1 MDDQAAAQD
10 YQQLIDQKD
19 REIRRLQRQLRNRA
33 EIDAK
38 AAVFAASKNS
48 VDALIQS
55 EMKRQEKFMNLLLN
69 NSPDM
74 ILLLDQTGRMAYC
87 TDSFLKRINI
97 AEFGLINGHHYKQVF
112 DTYGLENWSEQ
123 FDELFDAFMDDP
135 VPSTFTVFSN
145 VDEQEHQ
152 YQVHFAPTLNEEGL
166 LEGSIILMHDVSAL
180 TNALRLAEEASVS
193 KTNFLSNMSHEI
205 RTPISA
211 IIGMS
216 QIAKNADELNK
227 IQYCIDKIDTA
238 SSHLLGIINDILDMS
253 KIESGK
259 FELSP
264 TIFDLERMVMNVS
277 SVQAFRMD
285 EKNLEYIVDLSTD
298 IPKMIKSD
306 EQRIAQVITN
316 LISNAVK
323 FTPEFGR
330 VKLLIEVSEET
341 DEQIQIR
348 ISVCDTGIG
357 ISEEKRSKLFRSF
370 EQGDSGVA
378 RKFGGTGLG
387 LVISKNIVEMM
398 GGSIWVESEVGKGSD
413 FIFTI
418 WADKCNDLDIASIDG
433 LSWVDLSELRIL
445 VVDDSNDALDHFL
458 RLVKNIDEN
467 VQCDLT
473 NGENE
478 AISMI
483 EKADTPYH
491 IVFVDWLM
499 PGIDSV
505 ELIAKIREKSV
516 DSEIIIMAQSRARET
531 VESKSQEIGVAKI
544 LPKPLFVSNILKS
557 ILETLHDSVSHP
569 FANDDNEKSE
579 ENDKKDI
586 FVGLK
591 LLLVEDVEIN
601 REIAMALLEETGV
614 KIVCAE
620 DGEIACSTF
629 ASDPDSFDV
638 ILMDLQMPVVDGLEA
653 TRRIRA
659 MDLAK
664 AKEIPIIAMTA
675 NVFKEDIDRCMESGM
690 NSHLGKPINIDELIA
705 TLKQY
710 LPVD

>member
-1 MDDQAAAQD
+1 MDDQATAQD
-10 YQQLIDQKD
+10 YQSIIDQKD

-38 AAVFAASKNS
+38 TSVFAASKNS
-48 VDALIQS
+48 VDSLIQS

-97 AEFGLINGHHYKQVF
+97 PEFGLINGHHYKQVF

-135 VPSTFTVFSN
+135 VPSTFTIFSN
-145 VDEQEHQ
+145 ADGQQLQ
-152 YQVHFAPTLNEEGL
+152 YQVHFAPTLNEEGA

-180 TNALRLAEEASVS
+180 TYALRLAEEASVS

-216 QIAKNADELNK
+216 QIAKNAEELNK

-264 TIFDLERMVMNVS
+264 TIFDLEKMVMNVS

-285 EKNLEYIVDLSTD
+285 EKNQDYIVALSTD
-298 IPKMIKSD
+298 IPKLIRSD
-306 EQRIAQVITN
+306 EQRISQVITN

-323 FTPEFGR
+323 FTPEYGTIT
-330 VKLLIEVSEET
+330 LLIEKAEET
-341 DEQIQIR
+341 DEQIQIK
-348 ISVCDTGIG
+348 ISICDTGIG
-357 ISEEKRSKLFRSF
+357 ISEEKRNKLFRSF

-418 WADKCNDLDIASIDG
+418 WADKCSDSELVNANK
-433 LSWVDLSELRIL
+433 LSGVDLNNLRIL
-445 VVDDSNDALDHFL
+445 VVDDSDGALNLFL
-458 RLVKNIDEN
+458 DLVKNIDRN
-467 VQCDLT
+467 IQCDLVDC
-473 NGENE
+473 EDK
-478 AISMI
+478 AICMI
-483 EKADTPYH
+483 DNASEPYH

-499 PGIDSV
+499 PETDSV
-505 ELIAKIREKSV
+505 ELIEKIKAKSA
-516 DSEIIIMAQSRARET
+516 DSEIIIMAHTRFRET
-531 VESKSQEIGVAKI
+531 VESKSQNTGVSKI
-544 LPKPLFVSNILKS
+544 LSKPLFSANI
-557 ILETLHDSVSHP
+557 INCIIETLHDSATLP
-569 FANDDNEKSE
+569 LANGDSE
-579 ENDKKDI
+579 TIVENDQKDI
-586 FVGLK
+586 FVGLT

-601 REIAMALLEETGV
+601 REIAMALLEETGIN
-614 KIVCAE
+614 IVCAE

-675 NVFKEDIDRCMESGM
+675 NVFKEDIDRCIESGM
-690 NSHLGKPINIDELIA
+690 NSHLGKPINLDELIT